1 MALDVVNAYLDV
13 ILQKKIIHVSEDNL
27 KKHKDLLDLTKQRA
41 RQVFLEK
48 LI

>member
-13 ILQKKIIHVSEDNL
+13 ILQKKIIQVSEDNL